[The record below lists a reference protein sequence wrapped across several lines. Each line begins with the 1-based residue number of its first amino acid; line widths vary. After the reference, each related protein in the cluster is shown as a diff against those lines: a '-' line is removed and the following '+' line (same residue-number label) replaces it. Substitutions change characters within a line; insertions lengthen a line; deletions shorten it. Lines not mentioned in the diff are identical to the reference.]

1 MSLVGIDE
9 FEKKVSFSKRF
20 ALWAPFLGR
29 RVSSGRVGL
38 HFQPNCTD
46 WSVTYLAMFLFRK
59 RQNHFEM
66 IREDVDGVDYGF
78 DGNEVQQGVV
88 GDCLSVSELK
98 KKYSQCWEVSEKEK
112 KKVDSSCIL

>member
-1 MSLVGIDE
+1 
-9 FEKKVSFSKRF
+9 
-20 ALWAPFLGR
+20 
-29 RVSSGRVGL
+29 
-38 HFQPNCTD
+38 
-46 WSVTYLAMFLFRK
+46 
-59 RQNHFEM
+59 M

-112 KKVDSSCIL
+112 KRWIVPVYSEHSMMLMMLMMVGWCASMVTTFSEVP